1 MDKADDVTKL
11 KLSEII
17 KWEDLNMEELYRV
30 HKVHEKLIKEE
41 AKERLSY
48 YAELRNIDE
57 NLVNVWVT
65 NIIKD
70 QLSQHKLDEKDV
82 YLKRLSKRKSKSTG
96 FYYNDCA
103 IVVDNSDYEYE

>member
-1 MDKADDVTKL
+1 
-11 KLSEII
+11 
-17 KWEDLNMEELYRV
+17 MEKLYRV

-41 AKERLSY
+41 AKKRLSY
-48 YAELRNIDE
+48 YAELRDIDE

-82 YLKRLSKRKSKSTG
+82 YLKRLPKRKSKSTG